1 MTAKTSSA
9 AQGRKGRRGLRGG
22 PGPAGG
28 VTITQR
34 VRAIN
39 RWRDQ
44 YNPLRSLT
52 IQRAVSL
59 LEQYQRGEF
68 ADPLWTMFFVE
79 QRDADMIA
87 LVELTMAA
95 ILELD
100 WNVKVVAEEKRR
112 SNFDEKVAEDQA
124 QFLRDAYDRISNL
137 YEAIE
142 HLGMARFRGFAL
154 AQPQVKAADAEGEAV
169 GTVFG
174 ANHIECL
181 DPWNVARDGLY
192 GDWFWNPD
200 ARSTTARALGEEAR
214 LDLDGMLIRTV
225 RRPIDVIAL
234 IKFIRQALCDKDWDS
249 FVEIYGLPQPII
261 IGPADVSDD
270 KAAEFED
277 AAADVAEGGSGYLPN
292 GSDVKYPDS
301 VRGVSPF
308 KERMTHLTEKLI
320 LAGTG
325 GMLTMLTQSGSGT
338 LAGSAHMETFQRI
351 ARAEARRISEVFQ
364 KQFDRLLLEQQFP
377 GYPILAYFELAADEE
392 QDVGEI
398 IKHNGELAASGFRI
412 KQSDLEEKTGYELEP
427 FSAASV
433 PADTRGSGGV
443 PFRRRDPTSVNRDGP
458 STPLRAGP
466 DPAGV
471 GDLLAAAAM
480 ELSEAQRKDLSA
492 LAEPLIAIYRKSEV
506 ESVTPEQ
513 LARELSDLKARL
525 PDILKEINADPSTA
539 AVFERLMAAAL
550 ANGIEAEAGR

>member
-1 MTAKTSSA
+1 MKTNTPRRAVTKNAAKKKA
-9 AQGRKGRRGLRGG
+9 AM
-22 PGPAGG
+22 PAGS
-28 VTITQR
+28 VSMSQR
-34 VRAIN
+34 MKSIN

-44 YNPLRSLT
+44 HNPLRSLT
-52 IQRAVSL
+52 MQRAVSL

-68 ADPLWTMFFVE
+68 ADPLWTMYFVE

-87 LVELTMAA
+87 LIELTTAS

-100 WNVKVVAEEKRR
+100 WNVNVIAEEKRR
-112 SNFDEKVAEDQA
+112 SNFNEKLANDQA
-124 QFLRDAYDRISNL
+124 QFLRDAYEKIGNL

-142 HLGMARFRGFAL
+142 HLAMARFRGFAL
-154 AQPQVKAADAEGEAV
+154 AQPQFISDDPEVGDI

-174 ANHIECL
+174 ANHIECI

-192 GDWFWNPD
+192 GDLFWNPE
-200 ARSTTARALGEEAR
+200 ARAMTARALGEEAR
-214 LDLDGMLIRTV
+214 LDLEGMLFRTV

-234 IKFIRQALCDKDWDS
+234 LKFIRQSLCDKDWDS
-249 FVEIYGLPQPII
+249 FVEIYGLAQPII
-261 IGPADVSDD
+261 IGPPNIAED
-270 KAAEFED
+270 KAREFED

-292 GSDVKYPDS
+292 GSDVKYPEG

-308 KERMTHLTEKLI
+308 KERLTHLTEKLI

-338 LAGSAHMETFQRI
+338 LAGGAHMETFKRI

-364 KQFDRLLLEQQFP
+364 KQFDKLLLDQQFP
-377 GYPILAYFELAADEE
+377 GQPILAYWELAADEE

-398 IKHNGELAASGFRI
+398 IKHNAELVSAGFRI
-412 KQSDLEEKTGYELEP
+412 TQAVLEEKTGYDLEP

-433 PADTRGSGGV
+433 PADTRGPGGV
-443 PFRRRDPTSVNRDGP
+443 PFRRRDHTSLNRAP
-458 STPLRAGP
+458 SAGP
-466 DPAGV
+466 DPAGS

-480 ELSEAQRKDLSA
+480 ELSEAQRADLKA
-492 LAEPLIAIYRKSEV
+492 LAEPLLAIYRKAEGDG
-506 ESVTPEQ
+506 VTAEQ
-513 LARELSDLKARL
+513 LAQELKDLQARL
-525 PDILKEINADPSTA
+525 PEILKEINADPATA

-550 ANGIEAEAGR
+550 GNGIETEAAAS